1 MKKKLIALFLASVS
15 MISVAQARFYIGVDG
30 AYTLQGLPSVQEK
43 GKGIEFHTI
52 TPSGLKDLI
61 KNSSGGYSVGVVL
74 GSESFWGRYFGMRW
88 GAGVGYSSVKIEEKD
103 GGRTIKTSIDT
114 LTSELSIDA
123 MINFVNTGNFSFG
136 VFGGVGAEYQYVLNN
151 GNPKKHALD
160 FVGRAGVSTLLGDH
174 HRVELFTKLPFASM
188 SSKYSSGDK
197 NAFLLGM
204 SKASF
209 GASYKFVF

>member
-15 MISVAQARFYIGVDG
+15 MISVAQARFYVGVEG
-30 AYTLQGLPSVQEK
+30 SYTLQGIPSAQEN
-43 GKGIEFHTI
+43 GKGIEFQTI

-61 KNSSGGYSVGVVL
+61 KNGSGGYSVGVVL
-74 GSESFWGRYFGMRW
+74 GSESFWGRYFGLRW
-88 GAGVGYSSVKIEEKD
+88 GVGAGYSSAKLEKKD
-103 GGRTIKTSIDT
+103 NGKTIKNSIET
-114 LTSELSIDA
+114 LTSELSVDV
-123 MINFVNTGNFSFG
+123 MINFVNTECFSFG